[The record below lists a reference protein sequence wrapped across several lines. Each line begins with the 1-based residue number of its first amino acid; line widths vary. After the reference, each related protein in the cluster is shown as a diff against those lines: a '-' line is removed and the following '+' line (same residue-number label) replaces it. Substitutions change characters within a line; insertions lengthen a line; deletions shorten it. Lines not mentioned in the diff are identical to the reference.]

1 MQLIFIV
8 ISIFLLCISGR
19 RNALV
24 NMAIIRIKNLLLRT
38 YIGFNEEEISKLQ
51 DVVINMTIDAD
62 LNHAI
67 KNDTVDKSYNYKII
81 TKNVIALVQ
90 ERKFKMLEN
99 LTQTVLDEIMKN
111 KKVRFARVEVD
122 KPHALRFAESVSIE
136 LEAAQDTKSKD
147 SK

>member
-1 MQLIFIV
+1 
-8 ISIFLLCISGR
+8 
-19 RNALV
+19 
-24 NMAIIRIKNLLLRT
+24 MAIIRIKNLLLRT
-38 YIGFNEEEISKLQ
+38 YIGFNDEEVSKLQ

-67 KNDTVDKSYNYKII
+67 KSDSVDRSYNYKII

-90 ERKFKMLEN
+90 EQKFRMLEK
-99 LTQTVLDEIMKN
+99 LTQSILDEIMKN

-136 LEAAQDTKSKD
+136 LEATQDTKK
-147 SK
+147 